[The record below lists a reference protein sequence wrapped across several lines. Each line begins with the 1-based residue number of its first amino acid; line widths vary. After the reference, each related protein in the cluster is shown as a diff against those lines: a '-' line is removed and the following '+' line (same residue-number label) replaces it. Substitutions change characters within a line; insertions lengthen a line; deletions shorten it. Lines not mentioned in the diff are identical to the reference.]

1 MCLLIIAT
9 ISFEKRQTYNE
20 ETQQQYIRI
29 LILSFVNIGLLVLLV
44 NMDLTI
50 DDSNFLGLPI
60 LNGEFRDMNSDWY
73 GKVGVTI
80 SFSMVLTIFTG
91 HVSYF
96 AFAFLNVAFRWM
108 DNGCR
113 SIADMEIENE
123 DPNAKNEVHTK
134 SLI

>member
-60 LNGEFRDMNSDWY
+60 LNDLLMARDRASSA
-73 GKVGVTI
+73 T
-80 SFSMVLTIFTG
+80 
-91 HVSYF
+91 
-96 AFAFLNVAFRWM
+96 
-108 DNGCR
+108 
-113 SIADMEIENE
+113 
-123 DPNAKNEVHTK
+123 
-134 SLI
+134 